1 MMEDEFENDP
11 RPIAT
16 ITLSDDN
23 FGMYQMANGLS
34 RIATRFWGANHLIED
49 AQEKIG
55 KPLEAAEAED
65 LGLVTIILDDIDWE
79 DELRIFAEERAS
91 YSPDAMTGME
101 ANLRFVGPETM
112 ETRIFGRLTAWQN
125 WIFTRPNAVGADGA
139 LQRYGSG
146 KRGNYN
152 MDRV

>member
-1 MMEDEFENDP
+1 
-11 RPIAT
+11 
-16 ITLSDDN
+16 
-23 FGMYQMANGLS
+23 
-34 RIATRFWGANHLIED
+34 LIED